1 VKTRVTILLAACLV
15 AFSGCPH
22 PKQPTYV
29 RWTKSRRTRML
40 AFKNIE
46 TLGVAP
52 VIDETDAA
60 ELDSDALARAFA
72 SEFSGY
78 KRFRVVYPKAVAAAL
93 AKQGIAD
100 AAKLPEARLLEATRA
115 AKLDALLVIRV
126 EDFKPYYPPMISYK
140 VRLYATEI
148 HGGLSAAEIL
158 EWSDDGVPR
167 DVPAAL
173 TDRFIW
179 ARDEIVD
186 AHSRSVSERV
196 RLYSMR
202 RDPARHPMGPEIFL
216 RSMDRFFGFLADL
229 TGREL
234 YRDSLLYR
242 KIAAERE
249 RRRRAAEDGY
259 PIIMP

>member
-1 VKTRVTILLAACLV
+1 MRTRVTIILAAAVVL
-15 AFSGCPH
+15 SGCPH

-29 RWTKSRRTRML
+29 RWTKSHRTRML

-52 VIDETDAA
+52 VIDETGKD
-60 ELDSDALARAFA
+60 ELDTAALARAFA
-72 SEFSGY
+72 GELSGY

-93 AKQGIAD
+93 AKQGIDD
-100 AAKLPEARLLEATRA
+100 AAKLPEPKLLEATRA

-179 ARDEIVD
+179 ARDVMVD

-196 RLYSMR
+196 RLYAMR
-202 RDPARHPMGPEIFL
+202 RDPSKHPMGPEIFL

-234 YRDSLLYR
+234 YEDSLLHR

-249 RRRRAAEDGY
+249 RRRRSAEDGY